1 MNGRTTERNRNI
13 VSGAIGLVILLSLIF
28 WGGGNTVSLTG

>member
-1 MNGRTTERNRNI
+1 M
-13 VSGAIGLVILLSLIF
+13 GARVVRLAGVAVVLLNLVLSLIF

>member
-1 MNGRTTERNRNI
+1 VGVAVGRAIRLSI
-13 VSGAIGLVILLSLIF
+13 VVVVLLNLILSLIF